1 MNNRFS
7 PRYLFASCAFFS
19 VGALLSACGGDSPE
33 PAAFIPSTQVAAVN
47 TPMPHYPAEL
57 GCAGIGGLVMLDLT
71 VGTDGKPTKVQLMG
85 SSGQPALDR
94 SALEGVKS
102 WQFEPATRGGKPVL
116 QGIRVPVNF
125 KPPQVRPSDCFALD
139 EQRK

>member
-1 MNNRFS
+1 MNNRF
-7 PRYLFASCAFFS
+7 PLRYLFTFCAAFAMS
-19 VGALLSACGGDSPE
+19 ALLSACSADSPE

-57 GCAGIGGLVMLDLT
+57 GCAGIGGVVMLDLT

-85 SSGQPALDR
+85 SSGQPALDKA
-94 SALEGVKS
+94 ALEGVKS

-125 KPPQVRPSDCFALD
+125 KPPQVRPNDCFSLD
-139 EQRK
+139 EQQK

>member
-1 MNNRFS
+1 MSNRFP
-7 PRYLFASCAFFS
+7 PRHLFAFCAAFATS
-19 VGALLSACGGDSPE
+19 ALLSACSADAPE
-33 PAAFIPSTQVAAVN
+33 PAAFIPSTQVAAVT

-57 GCAGIGGLVMLDLT
+57 GCAGIGGVVMLDLT
-71 VGTDGKPTKVQLMG
+71 VGIDGKPTKVQLLA
-85 SSGQPALDR
+85 SSGQAALDK

-125 KPPQVRPSDCFALD
+125 KPPQVRPNDCFSLD
-139 EQRK
+139 EQR